1 MADIVKVWGT
11 CDERQVEFK
20 HEGGITWSCVVPPDF
35 KDGVYAAEF
44 FAIDALDRLG
54 HWSGFLYMSSGV
66 CHFKIKEEKIKL
78 WFVLKKYE
86 IEIKDSRYKIFFK
99 KGCRHWEH

>member
-86 IEIKDSRYKIFFK
+86 IEIKDSKYKIFFK